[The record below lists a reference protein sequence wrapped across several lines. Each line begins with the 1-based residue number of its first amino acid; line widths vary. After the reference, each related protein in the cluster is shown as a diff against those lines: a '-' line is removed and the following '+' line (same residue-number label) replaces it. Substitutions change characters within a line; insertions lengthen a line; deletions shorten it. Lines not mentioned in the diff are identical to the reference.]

1 MNAPF
6 HLSDTKTDMSNIVAI
21 VGRPNVG
28 KSTLFN
34 RLVGARLAITDDI
47 SGVTRDRQYGT
58 SFWNGKTFT
67 VIDTGGFVQHS
78 DDVFEA
84 AIREQVDIAIEE
96 AAVIILMVDVM
107 TGITDLDAEIAD
119 KLRKSKKKVLLVVN
133 KVDNNERQL
142 LANEFWSLGFPHT
155 FFLSSISGSGTGEL
169 MDEVALG
176 LSDDVDAEPDIPKI
190 AVIGRPNV
198 GKSSFINALMGESR
212 HIVTEIAGTTRD
224 SIHTRYNKFGKDFFI
239 IDTAGMRKKRQV
251 EENLEFYSVI
261 RTVKAIE
268 DSDVCIMM
276 LDATTGL
283 ESQDLSI
290 LQVVLRRHKG
300 IVMVVNKW
308 DLIEKETNTAR
319 DLEKTIRDKMAPFT
333 DVPILFVSVH
343 EKQRIYKAIELALQV
358 AENRARKIPTPELN
372 ELIESAVQKQT
383 PPSFRGHLIKIKYA
397 TQLPGA
403 YPVFIMFCN
412 YPEEVK
418 ENYRNFLENQIRAA
432 FNFTGS
438 PIRISFR
445 QK

>member
-1 MNAPF
+1 MA
-6 HLSDTKTDMSNIVAI
+6 NIVAI

-34 RLVGARLAITDDI
+34 RMVGERLAITDDI
-47 SGVTRDRQYGT
+47 SGVTRDRQYG
-58 SFWNGKTFT
+58 SAFWNGINFT

-78 DDVFEA
+78 EDIFEK

-96 AAVIILMVDVM
+96 SSVIILVVDVM
-107 TGITDLDAEIAD
+107 TGITDLDLEIAN

-133 KVDNNERQL
+133 KVDNHERQL
-142 LANEFWSLGFPHT
+142 AANEFWSLGFEHT

-169 MDEVALG
+169 LDEVTANLTN
-176 LSDDVDAEPDIPKI
+176 DVEAGPDIPKI

-224 SIHTRYNKFGKDFFI
+224 SNQTRYNKFGKDFFI

-268 DSDVCIMM
+268 ESHVCILMI
-276 LDATTGL
+276 DATTGL

-290 LQVVLRRHKG
+290 LQLVLRRSKG
-300 IVMVVNKW
+300 IVIVVNKW

-319 DLEKTIRDKMAPFT
+319 DLEAVIRQKMAPFT
-333 DVPILFVSVH
+333 DVPILFVSVY
-343 EKQRIYKAIELALQV
+343 EKQRIFKALELALEV
-358 AENRARKIPTPELN
+358 TENRARKIPTSQLN
-372 ELIESAVQKQT
+372 ELIESAIEKQT
-383 PPSFRGHLIKIKYA
+383 PPSFRGHLIKIKYG
-397 TQLPGA
+397 TQLPMP
-403 YPVFIMFCN
+403 YPAFAMFCN

-418 ENYRNFLENQIRAA
+418 ENYRNFLENQIRQK
-432 FNFTGS
+432 FEFTGT
-438 PIRISFR
+438 PIRIYFR

>member
-1 MNAPF
+1 
-6 HLSDTKTDMSNIVAI
+6 MSNIVAI

-34 RLVGARLAITDDI
+34 RMVGQRQAITDNI

-58 SFWNGKTFT
+58 GFWNGKTFT

-84 AIREQVDIAIEE
+84 AIRDQVDIAIEE
-96 AAVIILMVDVM
+96 ASVIVFMVDVM
-107 TGITDLDAEIAD
+107 TGITDLDAEIAE
-119 KLRKSKKKVLLVVN
+119 KLRKSNKKVILVVN
-133 KVDNNERQL
+133 KVDNAERQL
-142 LANEFWSLGFPHT
+142 AANEFWALGFESTH
-155 FFLSSISGSGTGEL
+155 FLSAISGSGTGEVL
-169 MDEVALG
+169 DEVAEV
-176 LSDDVDAEPDIPKI
+176 LSPEEEASIDIPKI

-198 GKSSFINALMGESR
+198 GKSSFINALMGENR

-224 SIHTRYNKFGKDFFI
+224 SIHTRYNKFGKDFLI

-268 DSDVCIMM
+268 DSDVCILM

-290 LQVVLRRHKG
+290 LQLVLRRSKG
-300 IVMVVNKW
+300 VMIVVNKW

-319 DLEKTIRDKMAPFT
+319 DFEQNIRQKMAPFT
-333 DVPILFVSVH
+333 DVPILFISVH
-343 EKQRIYKAIELALQV
+343 DKQRIFKAIEVALQV
-358 AENRARKIPTPELN
+358 AENRARKIPTTVLN
-372 ELIESAVQKQT
+372 ELIEEAVQKQ
-383 PPSFRGHLIKIKYA
+383 PHPSFRGHPIKIKYS
-397 TQLPGA
+397 TQLPLA
-403 YPVFIMFCN
+403 YPAFALFCN

-418 ENYRNFLENQIRAA
+418 VNYRNFLENQIREA
-432 FNFTGS
+432 FQFTGS
-438 PIRISFR
+438 PVRIYFR